1 MVHVGVDLSFDSVHT
16 VLAATV
22 LELDRNKDKIASPGP
37 KDDVE
42 QIKVGVK
49 NWFKNLLTEA
59 EFWKFTGRT
68 GE

>member
-1 MVHVGVDLSFDSVHT
+1 MVHVGVDLSFDNVHT

-42 QIKVGVK
+42 QIKVSLLMFNSKFFIPNVK
-49 NWFKNLLTEA
+49 
-59 EFWKFTGRT
+59 
-68 GE
+68 